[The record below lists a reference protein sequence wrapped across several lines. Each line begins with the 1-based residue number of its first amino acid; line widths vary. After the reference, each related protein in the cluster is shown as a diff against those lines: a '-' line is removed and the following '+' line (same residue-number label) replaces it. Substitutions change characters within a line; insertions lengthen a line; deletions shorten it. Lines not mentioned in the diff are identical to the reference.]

1 MPDFGANGNGHS
13 PYSEQVAP
21 KPAPRPV
28 DSQTHDHGRL
38 GYAMGL
44 GFIFLA
50 FMSLFLCGL
59 VASAVLHFMR

>member
-1 MPDFGANGNGHS
+1 MSDFEANGNGHS
-13 PYSEQVAP
+13 PYSEQAAP
-21 KPAPRPV
+21 PPSTRPV
-28 DSQTHDHGRL
+28 DSEAHDHGRL
-38 GYAMGL
+38 GYVMGL